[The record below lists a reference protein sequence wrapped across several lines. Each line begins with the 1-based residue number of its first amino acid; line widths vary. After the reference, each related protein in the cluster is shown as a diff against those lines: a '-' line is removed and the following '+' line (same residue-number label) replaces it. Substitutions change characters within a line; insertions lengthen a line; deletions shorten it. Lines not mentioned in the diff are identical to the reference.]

1 MNRFED
7 RWKTCVTRARQTPPP
22 NEAAPFGFAT
32 RVLTAASS
40 QRWNEAVALEL
51 VWQRLTLRSLSLI
64 GAVLIVCAIVELP
77 HLRDRH
83 LFEPGIEDAV
93 GQIVWNL

>member
-7 RWKTCVTRARQTPPP
+7 RWKTCVARAKQTTAP
-22 NEAAPFGFAT
+22 NEAPPVGFAT

-40 QRWNEAVALEL
+40 LRSREAVTLEL

-64 GAVLIVCAIVELP
+64 GAVLIICALLELP
-77 HLRDRH
+77 HLRDRR
-83 LFEPGIEDAV
+83 LFEPGIEDTV

>member
-7 RWKTCVTRARQTPPP
+7 RWKTCVTRARQATAP

-32 RVLTAASS
+32 RVFTAASS
-40 QRWNEAVALEL
+40 QRRREAVTLEL

-77 HLRDRH
+77 HLRDRR
-83 LFEPGIEDAV
+83 LFEPGIENTV
-93 GQIVWNL
+93 GQIVWSL